1 MRCVSRAGI
10 KAMGAKKVRVSSPGK
25 TLPLIP
31 LPERLIRISKK
42 SYADPIH
49 WSKLGVHR
57 FDSPVAI
64 YGVLYASNTIET
76 AILEVFGD
84 QWAQFHEIDS
94 ADLELFD
101 ICELLITSPLKVVN
115 ATGRHLNRLGTN
127 SGFFA
132 STDYPKTQAWARSFM
147 THHQAPQ
154 GIRYNSQ
161 KNPARINYAVFG
173 TLEAQAVVQV
183 ERRYPLLDHPSL
195 YQFLLS
201 YDVTLL

>member
-1 MRCVSRAGI
+1 
-10 KAMGAKKVRVSSPGK
+10 MGAKKVRVSAFGK
-25 TLPLIP
+25 TLPLIQ

-42 SYADPIH
+42 SYGDPIH

-57 FDSPVAI
+57 FDSPAAI
-64 YGVLYASNTIET
+64 YGVLYASNNVET

-84 QWAQFHEIDS
+84 QWAEFHEIDS

-101 ICELLITSPLKVVN
+101 ICELLITSSLKVVN
-115 ATGRHLNRLGTN
+115 ATGRHLNRLGTD
-127 SGFFA
+127 SVFF
-132 STDYPKTQAWARSFM
+132 SSIDYPTTQSWARSFM

-154 GIRYNSQ
+154 GIRYNSR

-173 TLEAQAVVQV
+173 TSQAQAAIEV
-183 ERRYPLLDHPSL
+183 ERRYPLVDHSKL

>member
-1 MRCVSRAGI
+1 MRYASRASI
-10 KAMGAKKVRVSSPGK
+10 KPMGAKKVRTSFLGK
-25 TLPLIP
+25 TLPLIQIP
-31 LPERLIRISKK
+31 DRLIRISKK

-57 FDSPVAI
+57 FDSPGAS
-64 YGVLYASNTIET
+64 YGVLYTSNPVET

-84 QWAQFHEIDS
+84 QWAEFREIDS
-94 ADLELFD
+94 ADLALFD
-101 ICELLITSPLKVVN
+101 VCELLITSPLKVVN
-115 ATGRHLNRLGTN
+115 ATGRHLNRLGTD

-132 STDYPKTQAWARSFM
+132 SIDYSKTQAWARSLM

-154 GIRYNSQ
+154 GIRYNSR

-173 TLEAQAVVQV
+173 TREAQAAIQA
-183 ERRYPLLDHPSL
+183 ERRYPLPDHPDL
-195 YQFLLS
+195 YRFLLS

>member
-1 MRCVSRAGI
+1 VSRAGI
-10 KAMGAKKVRVSSPGK
+10 KPMGAKKVRTSFLGK
-25 TLPLIP
+25 TLPLIQ

-64 YGVLYASNTIET
+64 YGVLYASNTVET

-84 QWAQFHEIDS
+84 QWAEFHEIDS

-115 ATGRHLNRLGTN
+115 ATGRHLNRLGTD

-132 STDYPKTQAWARSFM
+132 STDYPKTQAWVRSFM

-154 GIRYNSQ
+154 GIRYNSR

-173 TLEAQAVVQV
+173 TREAQAAMRVR
-183 ERRYPLLDHPSL
+183 RRYPLVDHPNL

>member
-1 MRCVSRAGI
+1 VSRAGI
-10 KAMGAKKVRVSSPGK
+10 KPMGAKKVRTSFLGK
-25 TLPLIP
+25 TLPLIQ

-42 SYADPIH
+42 IYADPIH

-64 YGVLYASNTIET
+64 YGVLYASNTVET

-84 QWAQFHEIDS
+84 QWAAFHEIDS

-115 ATGRHLNRLGTN
+115 ATGRHLNRLGTD

-154 GIRYNSQ
+154 GIRYNSR
-161 KNPARINYAVFG
+161 KNPARINYAMFG
-173 TLEAQAVVQV
+173 TREAQAVVQV
-183 ERRYPLLDHPSL
+183 ERRYPLLDHPNL